1 METKNNQKP
10 VKVSVI
16 VVNFNGMP
24 YIETCI
30 SSLLKQSYQDF
41 EIILVDNGS
50 TDGSLEYAKNRF
62 PELVIVANK
71 SNLGYLGGII
81 SGIDIAKGEY
91 ISPINYDTEVAS
103 NWLTPMVEFLM
114 DNPKVGAVTP
124 KILLYQ
130 ARDRINALGLK
141 VHITGLGWVRGL
153 YDRED
158 KFPDQPVRVASV
170 SGCSYVVRRDV
181 FQQIEGLI
189 DHQFMYYDDVELS
202 WLINLLGYEIY
213 CVPKSVMY
221 HRYELKMNPEKFQ
234 WLEYNRL
241 SLLIRCLS
249 RSSFIIILPF
259 LGLTELMIA
268 GYCLI
273 RGKKYISSKF
283 RSATM
288 IIKSFK
294 QLMEKRQGIQR
305 LRKISDL
312 RFFRILQFNYEWKQ
326 LLGITKE

>member
-1 METKNNQKP
+1 MNQRVPDDLAPLGLSVRRQFHHKAARLLMEKESVQNPGRQEHRSYADGQIDQGHRQGTATEEEDDQRQAGSEAAVAEDQWAGDDGDDPVLGVFDDAAGENAGYVAAETHHRYQRMLTLGAHGLHQP
-10 VKVSVI
+10 VKVE
-16 VVNFNGMP
+16 G
-24 YIETCI
+24 
-30 SSLLKQSYQDF
+30 
-41 EIILVDNGS
+41 
-50 TDGSLEYAKNRF
+50 
-62 PELVIVANK
+62 
-71 SNLGYLGGII
+71 
-81 SGIDIAKGEY
+81 
-91 ISPINYDTEVAS
+91 
-103 NWLTPMVEFLM
+103 
-114 DNPKVGAVTP
+114 
-124 KILLYQ
+124 
-130 ARDRINALGLK
+130 
-141 VHITGLGWVRGL
+141 HTG
-153 YDRED
+153 D
-158 KFPDQPVRVASV
+158 KA
-170 SGCSYVVRRDV
+170 DV